1 VTGQGP
7 SPSDALRD
15 VYERRA
21 EVHYPEPVEA
31 PDPSADRKFERISE
45 VLRAHLPCR
54 RLLDAGCGD
63 GRYFGVVAERPPSER
78 LVGCD
83 IAERILETARATAAR
98 VGLEPELVRANVES
112 LPFEDGTFDVVLS
125 TQVLEHV
132 LDPSAA
138 VRELA
143 RVLEPEGTLLLSADH
158 SGNTVTRALF
168 APRLAVVGLLG
179 MRNRR
184 APVVWPE
191 GRFSLAEIERLLSDA
206 GLRIERLE
214 TFRFSVPPPF
224 GNRTRRVVNRVEK
237 AVSPHRRG
245 DIVLAIARKHAG
257 ESSRFRPP

>member
-1 VTGQGP
+1 VTRPGP
-7 SPSDALRD
+7 PPSDALRD

-21 EVHYPEPVEA
+21 EVHYAAPIEA
-31 PDPSADRKFERISE
+31 PDPSADRKFERVSE
-45 VLRAHLPCR
+45 VLRAQLPCR
-54 RLLDAGCGD
+54 RFLDAGCGD
-63 GRYFGVVAERPPSER
+63 GRYFGVVAERPPTER
-78 LVGCD
+78 VVGCD
-83 IAERILETARATAAR
+83 IAERILETARATAAQ

-112 LPFEDGTFDVVLS
+112 LPFEDASFDLVLS

-132 LDPSAA
+132 LDPPAA

-143 RVLEPEGTLLLSADH
+143 RVLEPGGTLLLSADH

-191 GRFSLAEIERLLSDA
+191 GRFALEEIERLLAEA
-206 GLRIERLE
+206 GLRIEQLE

-224 GNRTRRVVNRVEK
+224 ANRTRRVVNRIEK
-237 AVSPHRRG
+237 ALSPHRRG
-245 DIVLAIARKHAG
+245 DIVLAIAGKPDPRSEARG
-257 ESSRFRPP
+257 